1 MKLVT
6 QTNGV
11 RVRLGEMRG
20 IRLLCESG
28 FDALDYSMFHI
39 RGMRDDGSVI
49 NNSQYKDH
57 ARGLLRLADSY
68 GLTFAQSH
76 APFPVQREKDKL
88 FNEKMKDVIKRS
100 IEFAGLIDA
109 GIIVIHPAY
118 YKHKRFERNMEFFL
132 GLEPYARDYGVK
144 IAIENT
150 WVCDRKGRIIP
161 DILCSRS
168 AEFKKVIDCLDSRYF
183 TACIDVGHSGLV
195 GERADNLIREMGRRT
210 GCFHIHDNDG
220 REDLHTLP
228 YTSKL
233 GWDLILKAI
242 ADTGYSGCFTLEA
255 DSFFMNLPDEAIPAA
270 LKLMEITGRSMIKK
284 INSFRIKGEA
294 DE

>member
-11 RVRLGEMRG
+11 RLRLGEMRG

-28 FDALDYSMFHI
+28 FDGLDYSMFHMKSP
-39 RGMRDDGSVI
+39 GDDASVI
-49 NNSQYKDH
+49 NTSQYRNH
-57 ARGLLRLADSY
+57 ARGLLELTGSY
-68 GLTFAQSH
+68 GLTFEQSH
-76 APFPVQREKDKL
+76 APFPTQREKDKL
-88 FNEKMKDVIKRS
+88 FNEKMLDVIKRS

-109 GIIVIHPAY
+109 GIIVIHPAF
-118 YKHKRFERNMEFFL
+118 YKHKRFEKNMDFFL
-132 GLEPYARDYGVK
+132 KLEPYARDYGVK

-150 WVCDRKGRIIP
+150 WVCNKKGKIIP
-161 DILCSRS
+161 KIFCAES
-168 AEFKKVIDCLDSRYF
+168 AEFKRALDCLDKKYF

-195 GERADNLIREMGRRT
+195 GERADLMIREMGRRT

-233 GWDLILKAI
+233 NWDLILKAI
-242 ADTGYSGCFTLEA
+242 ADTGYDGSFALEA
-255 DSFFMNLPDEAIPAA
+255 DNFLAKLPVEAIPAA
-270 LKLMEITGRSMIKK
+270 VKLMEATGRSMVNKIQSMK
-284 INSFRIKGEA
+284 INGDKYE
-294 DE
+294 